1 MDGTSGALIRE
12 ARRRAR
18 LSQTDLARR
27 AGVAQS
33 VISAYESD
41 RREPGIRTLAKLVE
55 ATGHELA
62 VGLIPA
68 PRTQLGLPDTRLG
81 RRLRR
86 HRRAVIE
93 LADQR
98 GAHNVRVFG
107 SVARGEDT
115 AASDIDLLVDLD
127 HNVGLVALAGLRREL
142 SELLGVEVDV
152 VPASTLKRTIRD
164 TVLPEAITL

>member
-1 MDGTSGALIRE
+1 MIRA

-41 RREPGIRTLAKLVE
+41 RREPGLRTLAKLIE
-55 ATGHELA
+55 ATGHQLA
-62 VGLIPA
+62 FELIPA
-68 PRTQLGLPDTRLG
+68 PRNRFGLPDTRLG

-93 LADQR
+93 IAARR
-98 GAHNVRVFG
+98 GASNVRVFG

-115 AASDIDLLVDLD
+115 DTSDIDLLVDLD
-127 HNVGLVALAGLRREL
+127 IDVGLVSLAGLNREL
-142 SELLGVEVDV
+142 AELLDVDVDV
-152 VPASTLKRTIRD
+152 VPSAALKPAVRD
-164 TVLPEAITL
+164 EILTEAIAL

>member
-1 MDGTSGALIRE
+1 MIRE

-27 AGVAQS
+27 AGIAQS

-41 RREPGIRTLAKLVE
+41 RREPGLRTLAKLIE
-55 ATGHELA
+55 ATGHQLTFE
-62 VGLIPA
+62 LIPA
-68 PRTQLGLPDTRLG
+68 PHNRLGLPDTRLG

-86 HRRAVIE
+86 HRRALLEIT
-93 LADQR
+93 ARR

-115 AASDIDLLVDLD
+115 DTSDIDLLVDLD
-127 HNVGLVALAGLRREL
+127 DGVGVVSLAGLNREL
-142 SELLGVEVDV
+142 AELLSVDVDV
-152 VPASTLKRTIRD
+152 VPASALKSATRD
-164 TVLPEAITL
+164 EVLSEAIAL